1 MAEKRKQAQNPGGSA
16 PATEKDVR
24 VRVFKGHKGI
34 AWRVAMPADGRFA
47 LTTGEDGTMR
57 RWGII
62 EGSPQQGEVI
72 CRAGGFY
79 GLTVTADGS
88 LAAAGDENGTIHLL
102 DLTAGRELR
111 EWKGHSKG
119 PGNLAFLH
127 GGREL
132 LSAANDGWLRRWSAD
147 TGERISQCKVPFERL
162 YGVAASADGN
172 RIVGAAMGEG
182 LAAWSG
188 RDGEEPRTFLESVAG
203 ESPVSLPASG
213 RFAFTGTGEGTVA
226 KWDLDEGRRVAVFE
240 GHSGDVYGVAVTP
253 DGRFCVSGGQDQT
266 VRLWAAESG
275 QCVAILRG
283 HAGPVCGVAI
293 TPDAR
298 RLASVGDYGDLHIW
312 DIPESILAGAA
323 RVGKRGY
330 QNAKV
335 VLLGDSGVGKTGLAL
350 RLWHDRWQKTES
362 SHGMEIQRLVLPEA
376 PGPSHDQD
384 EIVREVWLW
393 DLAGQPDYRLTHQ
406 LFMEQTS
413 LALFVFDP
421 QSPDLF
427 DTIGYWQ
434 RALGKV
440 AAKGGVPGILVAARC
455 DRPNLR
461 LTMEEVREW
470 AAARQLSGPI
480 LTAAKLK
487 KHPGAA
493 ELRRCIAGLLQEEWG
508 RLEFR
513 STMENF
519 PALKDA
525 VLAVRDGENK
535 SHVATPE
542 ELEVRVRQAAPQLAF
557 TADDLRA
564 VTGLLAGEG
573 VLYRLPYGGL
583 IVLQPSW
590 LNCYAST
597 LVKLAGEAEN
607 QLGHVPLEIIQPGK
621 LPNHDGTPRLSLED
635 ERQLLPGLVAL
646 FLERALAWKQET
658 PAGPMLVFPNYV
670 RLPRPAPPHRP
681 GMTVVYRFTGPLEEI
696 YCTLVVRLHYSGLFT
711 KSGTKLYRQAV
722 DFHTAS
728 GKLAALTM
736 KEEGERG
743 ELEIYFGDQLDVDVQ
758 AAFQQF
764 IHDHLQAKAKDVE
777 RLRNYFCPKCKE
789 EVTDRRAIDAARAKG
804 RTELLCIYCDPS
816 DPGVI
821 NLFDVLEEQL
831 ANKAGEAGAD
841 KAGRRA
847 AEEITSA
854 SKEGIMVG
862 EVTAIVF
869 SADQIYRIQAEP
881 DEGVDGEIEFRN
893 RKKKATGVTYRVQ
906 LKSGDSHLHKRA
918 GGTEVFPMKDHYESY
933 WTGKDA
939 VPVLLIIRSGAGR
952 LRFMNATEAIRAAQ
966 KKAPGKS
973 VKQIEFAGEEF
984 NREAVL
990 RLRDERLK

>member
-1 MAEKRKQAQNPGGSA
+1 
-16 PATEKDVR
+16 
-24 VRVFKGHKGI
+24 
-34 AWRVAMPADGRFA
+34 MPADGRFA
-47 LTTGEDGTMR
+47 LTTGYDGTVR
-57 RWGII
+57 KWGLR
-62 EGSPQQGEVI
+62 EDRPNQGEIV
-72 CRAGGFY
+72 CSTV
-79 GLTVTADGS
+79 GLLGVAVTEDGS
-88 LAAAGDENGTIHLL
+88 LAAAGGFSGTIHLV
-102 DLTAGRELR
+102 DLSRGRELR
-111 EWKGHSKG
+111 GWKGHKKP
-119 PGNLAFLH
+119 PGSLAFLH

-132 LSAANDGWLRRWSAD
+132 LSAAEDGWLRRWNVD
-147 TGERISQCKVPFERL
+147 TGKRISQCKVPFTSL

-172 RIVGAAMGEG
+172 RIVGAAVGEG
-182 LAAWSG
+182 LAVWSG
-188 RDGEEPRTFLESVAG
+188 RDGEAPGTLTESVANL
-203 ESPVSLPASG
+203 SSISLPATG
-213 RFAFTGTGEGTVA
+213 RFAFTGTIEGTVA
-226 KWDLDEGRRVAVFE
+226 KWDLEEGRRVAAFE
-240 GHSGDVYGVAVTP
+240 GHTGNVYAVAVTP
-253 DGRFCVSGGQDQT
+253 EGRFCVSGGADGT

-275 QCVAILRG
+275 QCLAILRG
-283 HAGPVCGVAI
+283 HTGDVNGVAI

-298 RLASVGDYGDLHIW
+298 RLASVGDDQTLRVW
-312 DIPESILAGAA
+312 DIPESILARAA
-323 RVGKRGY
+323 RSRKRGY

-335 VLLGDSGVGKTGLAL
+335 VLLGASGVGKTGLAL
-350 RLWHDRWQKTES
+350 RLWHDRWKKTES
-362 SHGMEIQRLVLPEA
+362 SHGMEIQRLVLPETA
-376 PGPSHDQD
+376 GPGDEQD

-434 RALGKV
+434 RALEKV
-440 AAKGGVPGILVAARC
+440 AATRGVPGILVAARC

-461 LTMEEVREW
+461 LTLNEVREW

-487 KHPGAA
+487 KHPGAP
-493 ELRRCIAGLLQEEWG
+493 ELRQLIARLLQEEWA

-519 PALKDA
+519 PGLKE
-525 VLAVRDGENK
+525 VILAVRDGENK

-542 ELEVRVRQAAPQLAF
+542 ELEVRVRQAAPKLAF
-557 TADDLRA
+557 TPEDLRA

-573 VLYRLPYGGL
+573 VLYPLPYGGL

-621 LPNHDGTPRLSLED
+621 LPNRDGTPRLSLED

-646 FLERALAWKQET
+646 FLERALAWKQDT

-670 RLPRPAPPHRP
+670 RLPRPAPPPRP
-681 GMTVVYRFTGPLEEI
+681 GRTVVYRFTGPLEEI

-711 KSGTKLYRQAV
+711 KSGTKLYREAA

-736 KEEGERG
+736 KQEGEHG
-743 ELEIYFGDQLDVDVQ
+743 ELEIYFGHELDADVQ

-764 IHDHLQAKAKDVE
+764 IHDHLHAKAKDVE

-789 EVTDRRAIDAARAKG
+789 EVTDRRAIDAALAKR
-804 RTELLCIYCDPS
+804 RTKLVCAYCDPG
-816 DPGVI
+816 DPAVI
-821 NLFDVLEEQL
+821 NLFDVLERQL
-831 ANKAGEAGAD
+831 ASKAGEAGAD
-841 KAGRRA
+841 EAGRRA

-854 SKEGIMVG
+854 SKEGFMVG
-862 EVTAIVF
+862 EVQTIVF
-869 SADQIYRIQAEP
+869 SADQIYRIQVEP
-881 DEGVDGEIEFRN
+881 DQGVDGEIEFRN
-893 RKKKATGVTYRVQ
+893 TQKKATGITFRVQ
-906 LKSGDSHLHKRA
+906 LKSGDSHLRKRA
-918 GGTEVFPMKDHYESY
+918 GGTEVFPMKPHYERY
-933 WTGKDA
+933 WAGKDK
-939 VPVLLIIRSGAGR
+939 VPVLLIIRSSTGR
-952 LRFMNATEAIRAAQ
+952 LRFMNATEAIHAAQ
-966 KKAPGKS
+966 KKAPGKP
-973 VKQIEFAGEEF
+973 VKQIDFIGAEF

>member
-1 MAEKRKQAQNPGGSA
+1 MAEKRKQAQNSGGPA

-24 VRVFKGHKGI
+24 VGVFKGES
-34 AWRVAMPADGRFA
+34 ALWRVAMPADGRFA
-47 LTTGEDGTMR
+47 LTTSSDGTVWKWGLTEDG
-57 RWGII
+57 
-62 EGSPQQGEVI
+62 PQQGEI
-72 CRAGGFY
+72 ACNAGPGFF
-79 GLTVTADGS
+79 GLALTADGS
-88 LAAAGDENGTIHLL
+88 FAAAGDGSGTIHLI
-102 DLTAGRELR
+102 DLFHGREMGAWKGHDVRVGGLAFGRTGRELV
-111 EWKGHSKG
+111 
-119 PGNLAFLH
+119 
-127 GGREL
+127 
-132 LSAANDGWLRRWSAD
+132 SAAEDGWLRRWTDA
-147 TGERISQCKVPFERL
+147 GERISQCKVPFPYL
-162 YGVAASADGN
+162 YGVAVSADGN
-172 RIVGAAMGEG
+172 RIVGAAVNNG
-182 LAAWSG
+182 LAIWSG
-188 RDGEEPRTFLESVAG
+188 RDGEVPRTFKENISGLG
-203 ESPVSLPASG
+203 PVSLPASG
-213 RFAFTGTGEGTVA
+213 RFAFTGTDDGMVA
-226 KWDLDEGRRVAVFE
+226 KWDLDEGRRVAAFE
-240 GHSGDVYGVAVTP
+240 GHRGSAYAVAVTP
-253 DGRFCVSGGQDQT
+253 DGQFCVSGGRDQT
-266 VRLWAAESG
+266 VRLWAVESG
-275 QCVAILRG
+275 QCLAILRG
-283 HAGPVCGVAI
+283 HVNEVNTVAI

-298 RLASVGDYGDLHIW
+298 RIASVGDDHSLRIW
-312 DIPESILAGAA
+312 DIPEPILVRAA
-323 RVGKRGY
+323 MSRKRGY

-350 RLWHDRWQKTES
+350 RLWHDRWKKTES
-362 SHGMEIQRLVLPEA
+362 SHGMEIQRLVLPQA
-376 PGPSHDQD
+376 AGPKNDQD

-434 RALGKV
+434 QALGKV
-440 AAKGGVPGILVAARC
+440 AAKRGVPGILVAARC
-455 DRPNLR
+455 DRPGLR
-461 LTMEEVREW
+461 LTPAEVRDW

-487 KHPGAA
+487 THPGVA
-493 ELRRCIAGLLQEEWG
+493 ELRQRIADLLREEWG

-525 VLAVRDGENK
+525 ILAVRDGANK

-542 ELEVRVRQAAPQLAF
+542 ELEARVRQAAPKLAF
-557 TADDLRA
+557 TAEDLRA

-573 VLYRLPYGGL
+573 VLYPLPYGGL
-583 IVLQPSW
+583 IVMQPSW

-607 QLGHVPLEIIQPGK
+607 QLGHVPLDIIQPGK
-621 LPNHDGTPRLSLED
+621 LPADDATPRLSLED

-646 FLERALAWKQET
+646 FLERALAWKQDT

-670 RLPRPAPPHRP
+670 RLPRPASPPRP
-681 GMTVVYRFTGPLEEI
+681 GRTVVYRFTGPLEEI

-711 KSGTKLYRQAV
+711 KDGTRLYRQAV
-722 DFHTAS
+722 DFRTAS

-743 ELEIYFGDQLDVDVQ
+743 ELEIYFGDQLDADIQ

-764 IHDHLQAKAKDVE
+764 IHDHLHAKAKDVE

-789 EVTDRRAIDAARAKG
+789 EVTDRRAIDAAVAKG
-804 RTELLCIYCDPS
+804 RTKLVCNYCDAS
-816 DPGVI
+816 EPGVI
-821 NLFDVLEEQL
+821 NLFDVLEQQL
-831 ANKAGEAGAD
+831 ANKTGEAGAD
-841 KAGRRA
+841 EAGRRA

-854 SKEGIMVG
+854 SKEGVMVG
-862 EVTAIVF
+862 EVQTIVF

-893 RKKKATGVTYRVQ
+893 TKKKATGVTFRVQ
-906 LKSGDSHLHKRA
+906 LKSGDSHLRKRA
-918 GGTEVFPMKDHYESY
+918 DGTEVFPMKDHYEGY
-933 WTGKDA
+933 WAGKDA
-939 VPVLLIIRSGAGR
+939 VPVLLIIRSSKGR
-952 LRFMNATEAIRAAQ
+952 LRFMNATDAIRAAQ
-966 KKAPGKS
+966 KKAPGKP

-984 NREAVL
+984 TREAVL
-990 RLRDERLK
+990 GLRDERLK